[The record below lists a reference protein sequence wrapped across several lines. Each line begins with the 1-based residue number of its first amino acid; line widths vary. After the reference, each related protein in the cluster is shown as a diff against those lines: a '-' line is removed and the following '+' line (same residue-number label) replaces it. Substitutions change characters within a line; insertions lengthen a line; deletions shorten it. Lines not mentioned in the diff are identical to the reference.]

1 MKYPEVEALLAI
13 ISGLDRR
20 PFPEGAAA
28 TWYRVLAE
36 TDFDDAKGAVLEYF
50 GTSADEVPTLLPGR
64 VRSGA
69 SRIKHWRLATERKAL
84 VAAPVKLTEDE
95 AAKSAAKRAD
105 AQAAIRAATA
115 AAVANVRR
123 RDPNLRPY
131 KHRTGTLISVA

>member
-36 TDFDDAKGAVLEYF
+36 TDFDDAKLAVLEYF
-50 GTSADEVPTLLPGR
+50 GTSAEEVPTLLPGR

-69 SRIKHWRLATERKAL
+69 SRIKHVRLASERKAL
-84 VAAPVKLTEDE
+84 EAPPVKLSKEE
-95 AAKSAAKRAD
+95 QAKSDAKRAKALAD
-105 AQAAIRAATA
+105 IRAATA

-123 RDPNLRPY
+123 RDPDLKPY
-131 KHRTGTLISVA
+131 KHRRAKLISVT